1 MKVADLTVEELR
13 TLIKDTLHE
22 ELQDLLTDPDAGLE
36 LRPDIEA
43 RLAAS
48 LKSTERIS
56 FDEVQRRLNLR

>member
-13 TLIKDTLHE
+13 TLIKTTLHE
-22 ELQDLLTDPDAGLE
+22 ELHDLLADPDTGLE
-36 LRPDIEA
+36 LSQEIEA
-43 RLAAS
+43 RLATS

>member
-13 TLIKDTLHE
+13 TLIKNTLHE
-22 ELQDLLTDPDAGLE
+22 ELHDLLADPDAGLE
-36 LRPDIEA
+36 LRQEMEA

-56 FDEVQRRLNLR
+56 FDEVQRRLNLH

>member
-13 TLIKDTLHE
+13 TLIKNTLHE
-22 ELQDLLTDPDAGLE
+22 ELQGLLADPDTGLE
-36 LRPDIEA
+36 LRQDIEA